1 MPRRSAVD
9 VSAPDEEDPRIL
21 MLGRGWFPETV
32 GGLDRYYRSL
42 LEQLPEASGVVIGPA
57 ADAPARVSVVA
68 RPGAPGLVRILAY
81 WRAARRRMA
90 QSELLDVHFALYA
103 AAPVFASRRRR
114 PAVFHFHGPWADEN
128 VASGDA
134 SRLRFHLRHAL
145 ERRTLRRADAFVVLS
160 GAFRRILLER
170 YGVPPWDVHV
180 WPPGVAVDVFTPGSR
195 SDARAR
201 MGLSESAFVVACAR
215 RLVPRVGIEVLLD
228 AWARLDDQLPAG
240 SAVLIA
246 GDGPLR
252 EELQRRVEIPQLAGR
267 VRILGRIS
275 DGELLDVYRAAD
287 VAAVPSSEYE
297 GFGMVV
303 LEAAACGTASL
314 VSDVGGLPQAVAGL
328 DPTLVVPA
336 GDVDAWSRRILAAAE
351 GELPARE
358 ATRRFAER
366 FDWPTIAERHRA
378 LYRRTVAGVRDERL
392 RVVYLSDVAHVSE
405 AETAFLWL
413 LSGLSAVNA
422 HVILGEDGPLAAR
435 LQVAGV
441 SVEVLSRARGPD
453 HGGSMMSRLTDVA
466 RLASRIRRIRP
477 DLVHATT
484 TRSAVYGSVAAW
496 AARVPLV
503 WDGRGTVSPV
513 ARVLLRHATGVALSD
528 SRATSSHRSDEPYG
542 VAVGDLLRLYES
554 VRRQK
559 SRVSK

>member
-1 MPRRSAVD
+1 MKASR
-9 VSAPDEEDPRIL
+9 PDDLRVL

-42 LEQLPEASGVVIGPA
+42 LEELPEASGVVVGPA
-57 ADAPARVSVVA
+57 SSSPSRISVVA
-68 RPGAPGLVRILAY
+68 RSGAPGPVRIVGY
-81 WRAARRRMA
+81 WRAVRRRLGHSDLIDA
-90 QSELLDVHFALYA
+90 HFALYA
-103 AAPVFASRRRR
+103 AVPLLAGRRRR
-114 PAVFHFHGPWADEN
+114 PVVFHFQGPWAYEN
-128 VASGDA
+128 VAAGDS
-134 SRLRFHLRHAL
+134 SRVRFQLRRAL
-145 ERRTLRRADAFVVLS
+145 ERRVLRQADTFVVLS
-160 GAFRRILLER
+160 DAFRRILLER
-170 YGVPPWDVHV
+170 YGVSPWEVYV

-201 MGLSESAFVVACAR
+201 LGLSESAFVVACVR

-228 AWARLDDQLPAG
+228 AWARLGDQLPAG
-240 SAVLIA
+240 SAVLIV
-246 GDGPLR
+246 GDGPSR
-252 EELQRRVEIPQLAGR
+252 QELQRRVVIPQLAGR

-287 VAAVPSSEYE
+287 VGALPSNEYE

-336 GDVDAWSRRILAAAE
+336 GDVDAWSRRILAAAA
-351 GELPARE
+351 GELPTRE

-366 FDWPTIAERHRA
+366 FDWPTVAERHRA

-392 RVVYLSDVAHVSE
+392 RVVYLSDVVHVSE
-405 AETAFLWL
+405 AETAFLRL
-413 LSGLSAVNA
+413 LSGLRTVNP
-422 HVILGEDGPLAAR
+422 HVILGEDGPLVAR
-435 LQVAGV
+435 LQIAGV
-441 SVEVLSRARGPD
+441 SVEVLSLASGPD
-453 HGGSMMSRLTDVA
+453 HRGSMVSRLVHVV
-466 RLASRIRRIRP
+466 RLTSRIRRIRP

-484 TRSAVYGSVAAW
+484 PRSAVSGSIAAR

-503 WDGRGTVSPV
+503 WDGRGAVSPA

-528 SRATSSHRSDEPYG
+528 SRATSSHRSDEPYEG
-542 VAVGDLLRLYES
+542 TVGDLLRLYES
-554 VRRQK
+554 IRQQK